1 MTDWC
6 SRPLDGV
13 YAAIL
18 VDAVMV
24 KGQGRAGGQPAHLRR
39 HRRHLGRAA
48 GHPGA
53 QVEAHS
59 GDPAIMPEEPVGGT
73 EQMWMLSDPGT

>member
-1 MTDWC
+1 MSTETISQITDKVLEKMTDRC

-18 VDAVMV
+18 VDAVVV
-24 KGQGRAGGQPAHLRR
+24 KVRDGQVANRPIYAAIGVTLAGG
-39 HRRHLGRAA
+39 A

-53 QVEAHS
+53 QV
-59 GDPAIMPEEPVGGT
+59 
-73 EQMWMLSDPGT
+73 

>member
-24 KGQGRAGGQPAHLRR
+24 KPDFGHIPA
-39 HRRHLGRAA
+39 
-48 GHPGA
+48 
-53 QVEAHS
+53 
-59 GDPAIMPEEPVGGT
+59 
-73 EQMWMLSDPGT
+73 LSDLVGR

>member
-1 MTDWC
+1 VFERMTDWC

-53 QVEAHS
+53 QV
-59 GDPAIMPEEPVGGT
+59 
-73 EQMWMLSDPGT
+73 